1 MDENKLDSLQK
12 EVVKL
17 EVKVHHLE
25 KQHSDIKSDMRV
37 LQKDIDRKFEDFEII
52 LKSQFS
58 NVNESLKEIQDIV
71 SQSKGAKKAVMTVI
85 AIVGGIGGAISWVY
99 SFFK

>member
-1 MDENKLDSLQK
+1 M
-12 EVVKL
+12 KL
-17 EVKVHHLE
+17 EVKIEHLE
-25 KQHSDIKSDMRV
+25 KQHSEIKSDMRI
-37 LQKDIDRKFEDFEII
+37 LQQDIDKRFDEFEKM

-85 AIVGGIGGAISWVY
+85 AIVGGIGGAISWIY